1 MKKKTLALAIVL
13 AAVVLCG
20 AAVSLASQ
28 PALAPDPQAASKV
41 SDPNAVA
48 QGARLA
54 AVGDCMV
61 CHTAK
66 GGKPF
71 AGGLPIDTPF
81 GKIFSTNI
89 TPDPETGIGDWP
101 LEAFTR
107 AMRKG
112 ISRDGHHLYPA
123 FPYNHFQHM
132 TDEDIGFLYAYL
144 MRREPVKAV
153 APSNKLMFPL
163 NFRPLM
169 AGWNLLF
176 LRPDK
181 EPGQAVQ
188 VAQSDQS
195 GHAAPVADAAQSAD
209 WQRGRYL
216 VNGPAHCAACHT
228 PMNMFGAEKKG
239 QAFAGGLID
248 GWDAPP
254 LTKLLHA
261 PKPWT
266 QQQLVQY
273 LRTGLADE
281 HGAAAGPMR
290 PVTRSLADASETDVN
305 AIATYLMALQEAAPA
320 PASAPMPTS
329 ASASASVS
337 TSPPQQSTDA
347 AAPASAALPD
357 TAGTQP
363 GAMLFTASCAACHS
377 TSAPMSS
384 MGGRPLLGLSTSI
397 NADRP
402 RNAIR
407 IILDGIDWDGSRSA
421 HFMPAFSDMLT
432 DAQIADLA
440 NYTRTVFGKRAAWP
454 GLDADAVAKIR
465 KETPKP

>member
-1 MKKKTLALAIVL
+1 MKKKSVAWIGLTIVL
-13 AAVVLCG
+13 AAAVIG
-20 AAVSLASQ
+20 AAAVTQAG
-28 PALAPDPQAASKV
+28 PAIAPDPAAAGRMQ
-41 SDPNAVA
+41 DDNAVT

-89 TPDPETGIGDWP
+89 TPDPETGIGAWP
-101 LEAFTR
+101 REAFER

-112 ISRDGHHLYPA
+112 VSRDGHLLYPA

-132 TDEDIGFLYAYL
+132 TDADIGFLYAYL

-153 APSNKLMFPL
+153 APPNKLIFPL
-163 NFRPLM
+163 NFRPLL
-169 AGWNLLF
+169 AGWNMLF
-176 LRPDK
+176 LHRDMT
-181 EPGQAVQ
+181 QSMQTNAAAVDG
-188 VAQSDQS
+188 S
-195 GHAAPVADAAQSAD
+195 QSAEL
-209 WQRGRYL
+209 QRGRYL
-216 VNGPAHCAACHT
+216 VDGPGHCAACHT
-228 PMNMFGAEKKG
+228 PLNALGAEKKG
-239 QAFAGGLID
+239 QAFAGGFID

-254 LTKLLHA
+254 LTTLLHS

-290 PVTRSLADASETDVN
+290 PVTRSLGDASEEDVN
-305 AIATYLMALQEAAPA
+305 AIAAYLMTLQAPA
-320 PASAPMPTS
+320 PGAAANAAAADAGALAANARAADVIAGTDAAPLPQSGQILFAASC
-329 ASASASVS
+329 ASCH
-337 TSPPQQSTDA
+337 DA
-347 AAPASAALPD
+347 AAP
-357 TAGTQP
+357 
-363 GAMLFTASCAACHS
+363 
-377 TSAPMSS
+377 MSVA
-384 MGGRPLLGLSTSI
+384 GGRPSLGLSTAL

-402 RNAIR
+402 RNAVR

-421 HFMPAFSDMLT
+421 HFMPPFSDMLT

-440 NYTRTVFGKRAAWP
+440 NYTRIAFARRAAWP
-454 GLDADAVAKIR
+454 ALDADAVAKIR

>member
-1 MKKKTLALAIVL
+1 MKKKTVGLAIAL
-13 AAVVLCG
+13 IAVVLCG

-28 PALAPDPQAASKV
+28 PALVADPQAAGKIQ
-41 SDPNAVA
+41 DPDAVA

-71 AGGLPIDTPF
+71 AGGLPINTPF

-89 TPDPETGIGDWP
+89 TPDPETGIGGWP

-112 ISRDGHHLYPA
+112 VSRDGHHLYPA

-132 TDEDIGFLYAYL
+132 TDADIGFLYAYL
-144 MRREPVKAV
+144 MRRDPVKAV
-153 APSNKLMFPL
+153 APANQLMFPL

-169 AGWNLLF
+169 AGWNMLF
-176 LRPDK
+176 LHPD
-181 EPGQAVQ
+181 EQDQPVQPQPQA
-188 VAQSDQS
+188 
-195 GHAAPVADAAQSAD
+195 ADAAQGAD

-216 VNGPAHCAACHT
+216 VDGPAHCAACHT

-239 QAFAGGLID
+239 QAFAGGFID
-248 GWDAPP
+248 AWDAPP
-254 LTKLLHA
+254 LTRLSQA

-290 PVTRSLADASETDVN
+290 PVTGSLADASEADVN
-305 AIATYLMALQEAAPA
+305 DIAAYLMTLQETPTPAAPPA
-320 PASAPMPTS
+320 PPEPAAG
-329 ASASASVS
+329 AAD
-337 TSPPQQSTDA
+337 SPSLQS
-347 AAPASAALPD
+347 
-357 TAGTQP
+357 
-363 GAMLFTASCAACHS
+363 GAMLFTASCAGCHS
-377 TSAPMSS
+377 ATAPMST
-384 MGGRPLLGLSTSI
+384 MGGRPSLGLSTAI
-397 NADRP
+397 NADHP
-402 RNAIR
+402 RNTVR
-407 IILDGIDWDGSRSA
+407 IILDGINWDGSKSA
-421 HFMPAFSDMLT
+421 HYMPAFADMLT
-432 DAQIADLA
+432 DAEIADVA
-440 NYTRTVFGKRAAWP
+440 NYTRTVIGKRAAWP
-454 GLDADAVAKIR
+454 ALDAEAIDKIR

>member
-1 MKKKTLALAIVL
+1 MKKKTVALAIILVT
-13 AAVVLCG
+13 AVLCG
-20 AAVSLASQ
+20 TAVSLASQ
-28 PALAPDPQAASKV
+28 PALAPDLQAVGKMVDA
-41 SDPNAVA
+41 NAVA

-61 CHTAK
+61 CHTVK

-89 TPDPETGIGDWP
+89 TPDPETGIGNWP

-153 APSNKLMFPL
+153 APANKLMFPL

-169 AGWNLLF
+169 AGWNMLF
-176 LRPDK
+176 LRP
-181 EPGQAVQ
+181 ENESPAELPTQAGQAM
-188 VAQSDQS
+188 
-195 GHAAPVADAAQSAD
+195 DAAQRAD
-209 WQRGRYL
+209 WRRGRYL

-228 PMNMFGAEKKG
+228 PMNMLGAEKKG

-290 PVTRSLADASETDVN
+290 PVTRSLADATEADVN
-305 AIATYLMALQEAAPA
+305 AIASYLMTLQE
-320 PASAPMPTS
+320 PASAT
-329 ASASASVS
+329 
-337 TSPPQQSTDA
+337 T
-347 AAPASAALPD
+347 PASAAAPD
-357 TAGTQP
+357 TTTAQP

-377 TSAPMSS
+377 PSAPMSS

-402 RNAIR
+402 RNAVR

-432 DAQIADLA
+432 DTQIADLA
-440 NYTRTVFGKRAAWP
+440 NYTRTVFGKRAAWR

>member
-1 MKKKTLALAIVL
+1 MKKKSVAWMALVIVLL
-13 AAVVLCG
+13 AAVIGC
-20 AAVSLASQ
+20 AAISLAG
-28 PALAPDPQAASKV
+28 PAIAPDPGAAGRTQ
-41 SDPNAVA
+41 DDNAVT

-71 AGGLPIDTPF
+71 AGGLAIDTPF

-89 TPDPETGIGDWP
+89 TPDPETGIGNWP
-101 LEAFTR
+101 KEAFVR

-112 ISRDGHHLYPA
+112 VSRDGHLLYPA

-132 TDEDIGFLYAYL
+132 TDADIGFLYAYL

-153 APSNKLMFPL
+153 APPNKLMFPL

-169 AGWNLLF
+169 GGWNMLF
-176 LRPDK
+176 LHRDMTQSMQTNAP
-181 EPGQAVQ
+181 AV
-188 VAQSDQS
+188 
-195 GHAAPVADAAQSAD
+195 DAAQSAEL
-209 WQRGRYL
+209 QRGRYL
-216 VNGPAHCAACHT
+216 VDGPGHCAACHT
-228 PMNMFGAEKKG
+228 PLNGLGAEKKG
-239 QAFAGGLID
+239 QSFAGGFID

-254 LTKLLHA
+254 LTTLLQS

-266 QQQLVQY
+266 RQQLVQY

-290 PVTRSLADASETDVN
+290 PVTRSLGDASEDDVN
-305 AIATYLMALQEAAPA
+305 AIAAYLMTLQAPA
-320 PASAPMPTS
+320 ATATSTVNAAAAAAGTAQLPQSGAILFAASC
-329 ASASASVS
+329 ASCH
-337 TSPPQQSTDA
+337 DA
-347 AAPASAALPD
+347 AAP
-357 TAGTQP
+357 
-363 GAMLFTASCAACHS
+363 
-377 TSAPMSS
+377 MSVS
-384 MGGRPLLGLSTSI
+384 GGRPSLGLSTAI

-402 RNAIR
+402 RNAVR

-421 HFMPAFSDMLT
+421 HFMPPFSDMLT

-440 NYTRTVFGKRAAWP
+440 NYTRIAFAKRAQWP
-454 GLDADAVAKIR
+454 ALDADAVAKIR

>member
-1 MKKKTLALAIVL
+1 MKKKTVALAAIL
-13 AAVVLCG
+13 IAAVLGG

-28 PALAPDPQAASKV
+28 PALAPELQAAGKII
-41 SDPNAVA
+41 DANAVA

-71 AGGLPIDTPF
+71 AGGLPINTPF

-89 TPDPETGIGDWP
+89 TPDPETGIGNWP

-132 TDEDIGFLYAYL
+132 TDADIGFLYAYL
-144 MRREPVKAV
+144 MRREPVKAI
-153 APSNKLMFPL
+153 APSNQLMFPL

-181 EPGQAVQ
+181 
-188 VAQSDQS
+188 SS
-195 GHAAPVADAAQSAD
+195 GETGAAARAIDAAQSAD

-239 QAFAGGLID
+239 QAFGGGFID

-254 LTKLLHA
+254 LTKLLQS

-273 LRTGLADE
+273 LQTGLADE

-290 PVTRSLADASETDVN
+290 PVTRSLADASEADVN
-305 AIATYLMALQEAAPA
+305 AIATYLMAMQEAAPA
-320 PASAPMPTS
+320 AS
-329 ASASASVS
+329 
-337 TSPPQQSTDA
+337 QQSA
-347 AAPASAALPD
+347 EAPISAVAPD
-357 TAGTQP
+357 VTVAQP
-363 GAMLFTASCAACHS
+363 GAMLFTASCAVCHS
-377 TSAPMSS
+377 TSAPMST

-402 RNAIR
+402 RNAVR
-407 IILDGIDWDGSRSA
+407 IILDGIDWDGSKSA

-432 DAQIADLA
+432 DTQIADLA

>member
-1 MKKKTLALAIVL
+1 MKKKTVALGIVL
-13 AAVVLCG
+13 LVAVIGG
-20 AAVSLASQ
+20 AALSLAGQ
-28 PALAPDPQAASKV
+28 PAIAPDAQAAGKIQ
-41 SDPNAVA
+41 DLDAVA

-89 TPDPETGIGDWP
+89 TPDPETGIGNWP
-101 LEAFTR
+101 PEAFTR
-107 AMRKG
+107 AMRNG
-112 ISRDGHHLYPA
+112 VSRDGHLLYPA

-132 TDEDIGFLYAYL
+132 TDEDIGYLYAYL
-144 MRREPVKAV
+144 MRREPVKAA
-153 APSNKLMFPL
+153 APANKLMFPL

-169 AGWNLLF
+169 AGWNMLF
-176 LRPDK
+176 LHRD
-181 EPGQAVQ
+181 
-188 VAQSDQS
+188 VAPQQQT
-195 GHAAPVADAAQSAD
+195 HPANTPPADAAQAIQNGQDAHAAD
-209 WQRGRYL
+209 IQRGRYL
-216 VNGPAHCAACHT
+216 VDGPAHCAACHT
-228 PMNMFGAEKKG
+228 PMNLFGAQKQG
-239 QAFAGGLID
+239 QAFAGGAID

-254 LTKLLHA
+254 LTTLLRA
-261 PKPWT
+261 PKAWT

-290 PVTRSLADASETDVN
+290 PVTRSLADASEADVN
-305 AIATYLMALQEAAPA
+305 AIAAYLMTLQG
-320 PASAPMPTS
+320 STS
-329 ASASASVS
+329 ASASAPTDPTQGTAESV
-337 TSPPQQSTDA
+337 TANTATADSPALQS
-347 AAPASAALPD
+347 
-357 TAGTQP
+357 
-363 GAMLFTASCAACHS
+363 GATLFSASCAGCHGA
-377 TSAPMSS
+377 TAPMSVS
-384 MGGRPLLGLSTSI
+384 GGRPTLGLSTSI

-402 RNAIR
+402 HNTVR

-421 HFMPAFSDMLT
+421 YFMPPFSDMLT

-454 GLDADAVAKIR
+454 SLDAGAVAKIR
-465 KETPKP
+465 KESPKP